1 MVSYI
6 ADTVHSS
13 WVWLETSHLSHLH
26 FPYAPLNS
34 GKSRLGN
41 MLHPLIAKRPLFGS
55 SAGCPAVKRKQ
66 SELFGYWGSHIFQ
79 FQCGFQKGLLIQ
91 TQLEHTGA
99 SQTRPASDRLMIG
112 FAYGKLWFT
121 HVWHHGRWKLLKW
134 SWSPIYTMLPWY
146 HLLKPRPVR
155 LQSKLHKLSC
165 VVPVQGHMQSLRKIF
180 LKRDRSHKTKPK
192 TDPI

>member
-55 SAGCPAVKRKQ
+55 SAG
-66 SELFGYWGSHIFQ
+66 
-79 FQCGFQKGLLIQ
+79 Q

-112 FAYGKLWFT
+112 YAYGKLWFT